1 MLPDLQIQLT
11 REYLLKQREA
21 LLLQVDAIE
30 RVLDMPRT
38 SDLRKAERE
47 KQKIESV
54 VNLPQSNK

>member
-1 MLPDLQIQLT
+1 MLPELHIQLT

-47 KQKIESV
+47 KQKSESV
-54 VNLPQSNK
+54 VNLPQPNK